1 MRKITIAFPL
11 FFLALILPAHAA
23 ERMVDTK
30 IIRVIVYPGSAR
42 VTRQGKEELPAGE
55 HVLTVKGLPTSVAL
69 ESLQANASGPAGTKI
84 GAVEIGT
91 SYASRALDA
100 EVRALEDK
108 IDKKREEIAAVDDEK
123 KSLDSQLQFV
133 AALRDGISKKSGES
147 IPTAPKIDVAGWK
160 QTVAFVGQESE
171 RILAA
176 QRKLEPRKKKLQG
189 ELSVLER
196 ELAELRAKQSTNY
209 QDVAIN
215 VELPKPGT
223 LTLTLEY
230 VAYGASW
237 GARYDARL
245 DTETQKVNLDYG
257 ASVSQAT
264 GEDWKDVQLI
274 LSTAQPSTSQT
285 LPDLPAWYIQ
295 VRQPVVMREL
305 RKKSKMEM
313 MAGSMARDE
322 SAGRE
327 LYEVA
332 QEPLA
337 APEAPAAYDMAQ
349 AVESGLSME
358 FIIAKRQSVLSNGE
372 ARQLEIGNYSLAATL
387 LARAVP
393 KRDEAAF
400 VTSEIE
406 NSTGVPLLP
415 GAVQLFVDGAFQG
428 NTGIGSVPP
437 GDLFT
442 LSLGRDPSIK
452 VLREYVVSRRQSAGL
467 LSRKVE
473 RFFHY
478 RIRVKN
484 LRKAPRKIILKDQV
498 PVSRDERITISLAEG
513 TTPSNSPEA
522 DPKYLPEALAKKAPE
537 QKEPAR
543 PGTLAWEY
551 ELAPSEEKTIELK
564 FTVTHAPDLEIE
576 GL

>member
-1 MRKITIAFPL
+1 MQKFFIASL
-11 FFLALILPAHAA
+11 LVGLLALAPTAHAA
-23 ERMVDTK
+23 ERTVDTK
-30 IIRVIVYPGSAR
+30 ITRVIVYPGSAR

-69 ESLQANASGPAGTKI
+69 ESLQANASGPAGAKI

-100 EVRALEDK
+100 EVRSLEDK

-133 AALRDGISKKSGES
+133 AALRDGISKKAGES
-147 IPTAPKIDVAGWK
+147 IPTAPRIDVAGWK

-196 ELAELRAKQSTNY
+196 ELEELRAKQSTNY

-215 VELPKPGT
+215 VELPRPGA
-223 LTLTLEY
+223 LTLSLEY

-305 RKKSKMEM
+305 RKKAKMEM
-313 MAGSMARDE
+313 MAGSMAMEQAEMDE
-322 SAGRE
+322 M
-327 LYEVA
+327 VA
-332 QEPLA
+332 Q
-337 APEAPAAYDMAQ
+337 APVPATEAPAAYDMAE

-358 FIIAKRQSVLSNGE
+358 FIIAKRQSVFSNGE
-372 ARQLEIGNYSLAATL
+372 PKQLEIGNYSLAATL

-406 NSTGVPLLP
+406 NSTGVPLLS
-415 GAVQLFVDGAFQG
+415 GAAQLFVDGAFQG

-437 GDLFT
+437 GDFFT

-452 VLREYVVSRRQSAGL
+452 ILREYVVSRRQSAGL

-498 PVSRDERITISLAEG
+498 PVSRDERITIALADG

-522 DPKYLPEALAKKAPE
+522 DPKYLPEALAKKALE
-537 QKEPAR
+537 QKEPAK
-543 PGTLAWEY
+543 PGTLSWEY
-551 ELAPSEEKTIELK
+551 DLLPGEEKTIELK
-564 FTVTHAPDLEIE
+564 FLVTHAPDLEIE